1 MIKYYTTCTN
11 VETCSNITLN
21 SIEYDFEI
29 DPITICSICGEYAVN
44 SYEPITN
51 EAVNDEMFYL
61 KNIVTLDQ
69 IVKHIKIYEKKK
81 QGKNNEQ
88 NNEES
93 SDFDKK

>member
-21 SIEYDFEI
+21 SVEQDANIE
-29 DPITICSICGEYAVN
+29 PITICSVCGEYAVN
-44 SYEPITN
+44 SFQPITD
-51 EAVNDEMFYL
+51 EAVNNEMFYL

-69 IVKHIKIYEKKK
+69 IVKHINIYEKKK

-88 NNEES
+88 NNKKS
-93 SDFDKK
+93 SDFDE